1 MSTSWEARN
10 GSTQSACINLY
21 PWVQPVGPRQWG
33 GSADGASPTHAGDVP
48 KGHADVN
55 APPTNG
61 MQFFGQ
67 VDIDAKTRA
76 MTFTLKDLQG
86 TSLYAKTL
94 APQRG

>member
-1 MSTSWEARN
+1 
-10 GSTQSACINLY
+10 
-21 PWVQPVGPRQWG
+21 
-33 GSADGASPTHAGDVP
+33 
-48 KGHADVN
+48 
-55 APPTNG
+55 

-86 TSLYAKTL
+86 TSLCAKTL